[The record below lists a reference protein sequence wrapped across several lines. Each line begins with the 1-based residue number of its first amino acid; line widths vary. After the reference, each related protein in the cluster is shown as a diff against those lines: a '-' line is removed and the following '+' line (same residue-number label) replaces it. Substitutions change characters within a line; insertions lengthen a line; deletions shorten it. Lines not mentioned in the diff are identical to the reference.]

1 MLPPFV
7 IDTLFR
13 HHAEQAEMRA
23 EAGAAWQEKDIVFS
37 NSLGKFMEGSY
48 VHKVFKQLLKQAE
61 LPDVRFHDLR
71 HTGATVMFKMGVHPK
86 QVQELPGHSQIAI
99 TMDLYS
105 WVLPSMQRELMDHV
119 DEIFRDS

>member
-7 IDTLFR
+7 IDTSLR